1 MQYKKLTIYTD
12 GGARNNPGP
21 AGIGCVLYDGNPAQ
35 CGQEK
40 KVVQEIS
47 EYIGEATNNQAEY
60 KAVFRAM
67 EEVKKIIEKSAPSHK
82 AGRQSGPASGWE
94 LDFYLDSEL
103 VVKQLNREYKVKNK
117 ELAPLFM
124 KIYNLSQQFK
134 KVTFTHVRRELNKE
148 ADRLVNEAIDSH
160 LG

>member
-1 MQYKKLTIYTD
+1 MKYKKLTIYTD

-21 AGIGCVLYDGNPAQ
+21 AGIGCVLYDAG
-35 CGQEK
+35 K

-47 EYIGEATNNQAEY
+47 EYIGKATNNQAEY
-60 KAVFRAM
+60 KAVLRAM
-67 EEVKKIIEKSAPSHK
+67 EEAKKLSTQGGQ
-82 AGRQSGPASGWE
+82 GRSKDVE

-103 VVKQLNREYKVKNK
+103 VVKQLKREYKVKNK
-117 ELAPLFM
+117 ELAPLFI
-124 KIYNLSQQFK
+124 KIYNMSQQFK

-160 LG
+160 FG